1 MKFMVNVEGADIAIV
16 SGYSDASVLTT
27 EAPYHFWL
35 DTNVFIYR
43 LYQCRDGDMRYRR
56 SWH

>member
-27 EAPYHFWL
+27 EAPYYFWL
-35 DTNVFIYR
+35 DTNIFIYR
-43 LYQCRDGDMRYRR
+43 IYQCRDGDMR
-56 SWH
+56 